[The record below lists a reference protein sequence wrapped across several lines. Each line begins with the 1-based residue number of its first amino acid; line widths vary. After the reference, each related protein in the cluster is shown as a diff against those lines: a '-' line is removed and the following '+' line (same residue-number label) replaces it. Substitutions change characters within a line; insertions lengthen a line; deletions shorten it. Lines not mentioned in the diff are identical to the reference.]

1 MNEIQQYK
9 IPLIFGAIGLIIALL
24 FVTIGF
30 FKTVLILLL
39 TCLGFFLGLYVQ
51 RTGILD
57 EFFNRE

>member
-57 EFFNRE
+57 EFLNRQ

>member
-9 IPLIFGAIGLIIALL
+9 IPLIFGAIGLVLAVL

-57 EFFNRE
+57 DFFNRE

>member
-57 EFFNRE
+57 DFFNRE

>member
-51 RTGILD
+51 RTGISD
-57 EFFNRE
+57 DFFNRE

>member
-30 FKTVLILLL
+30 FKTLLILLL
-39 TCLGFFLGLYVQ
+39 TGLGFLLGLYVQ
-51 RTGILD
+51 RTGMLD
-57 EFFNRE
+57 EFLNRQ

>member
-39 TCLGFFLGLYVQ
+39 TGLGFLLGLYVQ

-57 EFFNRE
+57 EFLNRQ